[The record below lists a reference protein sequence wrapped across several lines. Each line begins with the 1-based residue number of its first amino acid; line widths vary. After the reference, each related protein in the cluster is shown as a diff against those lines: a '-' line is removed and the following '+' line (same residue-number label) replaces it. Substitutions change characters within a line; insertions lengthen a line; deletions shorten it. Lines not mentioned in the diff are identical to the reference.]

1 MHVLDPLV
9 VGLQVAHLL
18 DRSAVVL
25 DRIRLLD
32 VADKVLGLYEVLGAG
47 VDVLVLD
54 NVRQLACLGIFLL
67 FGQLHLLRLEELLL
81 VALAD
86 GLAVLPVSMLL
97 VSDGVPVDLDVL
109 AVSEHRIQVV
119 LDLTRLQ
126 VLAPLARH
134 LALA

>member
-54 NVRQLACLGIFLL
+54 NVRQLACLGIFLR

-86 GLAVLPVSMLL
+86 DLAVLPVSMLH

-119 LDLTRLQ
+119 LDLTRLK

>member
-9 VGLQVAHLL
+9 VGFQVAHLL

-25 DRIRLLD
+25 DGIRLLD

-54 NVRQLACLGIFLL
+54 NVRQLAGLGPLL
-67 FGQLHLLRLEELLL
+67 RFGQLHLLRLEELLL
-81 VALAD
+81 VALAGD
-86 GLAVLPVSMLL
+86 LAVLPVSMLL

>member
-54 NVRQLACLGIFLL
+54 NVRQLACLGIFLR

-86 GLAVLPVSMLL
+86 GLAVLPVLMLL

-109 AVSEHRIQVV
+109 AFSEHRIQVV
-119 LDLTRLQ
+119 LDLTRLK

-134 LALA
+134 LALS